1 MIILII
7 LGFESIAPSV
17 NFNGFY
23 KMNNCAIVFGGYG
36 FIGSFFANYLLENSC
51 FEKIII
57 YDHEEIKSKK
67 SEFRRKQFELPLKE
81 SIEFIQGDVR
91 NSISIPD
98 IDSFKIQLIA
108 NFAAIHR
115 EPGHEDR
122 EYFETNILG
131 AENVCK
137 FAERVGCQSII
148 FTSSISPYGVS
159 EAVKD
164 ESTLPIPV
172 TAYGSSKLVAEKI
185 HQIWQ
190 AKDVNNRRLVLVRP
204 GVVFGPG
211 ENGNVSRLIKAV
223 INRYFFFMG
232 NETTRKAGIYVK
244 ELCNAMWWVL
254 QEQKKNGETASLF
267 NMSMNPGPS
276 IGEYVKAVCMT
287 QGIKCYVL
295 TVPYRALIGV
305 AYVIDALARPL
316 GIKHPFSP
324 VRIRKLVRSNSIV
337 PTYLVDHGYQFQYS
351 LESAFADWKKSCPE
365 EWK

>member
-1 MIILII
+1 MKSTVI
-7 LGFESIAPSV
+7 
-17 NFNGFY
+17 
-23 KMNNCAIVFGGYG
+23 FGGTG
-36 FIGSFFANYLLENSC
+36 FIGVFFAQFLLARGCVNKVYLIDTESADLK
-51 FEKIII
+51 F
-57 YDHEEIKSKK
+57 
-67 SEFRRKQFELPLKE
+67 SEFRKMQISQNAQIVYVK
-81 SIEFIQGDVR
+81 GDVR
-91 NSISIPD
+91 QPLDWLTISE
-98 IDSFKIQLIA
+98 SVTLVV

-115 EPGHEDR
+115 EPGHEDH
-122 EYFETNILG
+122 EYFETNLFG

-137 FAERVGCQSII
+137 FSERVGCQNII

-159 EAVKD
+159 ESVKD

-190 AKDVNNRRLVLVRP
+190 AKDVNNRRLVIVRP

-211 ENGNVSRLIKAV
+211 EGGNVSRLIKAV

-232 NETTRKAGIYVK
+232 NESTRKAGVYVK

-254 QEQKKNGETASLF
+254 QQQNKNGETVSLF

-276 IGEYVKAVCMT
+276 IGEYVKAVCKT
-287 QGIKCYVL
+287 QGITRYVP
-295 TVPYRALIGV
+295 TVPYRALIAV
-305 AYVIDALARPL
+305 AYLIDVFARPL

-324 VRIRKLVRSNSIV
+324 VRIRKLVRSNNII
-337 PTYLVDHGYQFQYS
+337 PTYLVKHGYQFQYS
-351 LESAFADWKKSCPE
+351 LDSAFADWKKSCPE

>member
-1 MIILII
+1 
-7 LGFESIAPSV
+7 
-17 NFNGFY
+17 
-23 KMNNCAIVFGGYG
+23 MNKFSCAVIFGGTG
-36 FIGSFFANYLLENSC
+36 FIGAFFARYLIENALVDKVYLLDIDRLELKPSAHRREF
-51 FEKIII
+51 FEEDQR
-57 YDHEEIKSKK
+57 YV
-67 SEFRRKQFELPLKE
+67 F
-81 SIEFIQGDVR
+81 IETDVR
-91 NSISIPD
+91 
-98 IDSFKIQLIA
+98 DSLECLLPSESVALIA

-115 EPGHEDR
+115 EPGHQDY
-122 EYFETNILG
+122 EYFETNLLG

-137 FAERVGCQSII
+137 FAEKVGCCNII

-159 EAVKD
+159 ESTKH

-190 AKDVNNRRLVLVRP
+190 AKDVNNRRLVIVRP

-211 ENGNVSRLIKAV
+211 EGGNVSRLIKAV

-232 NETTRKAGIYVK
+232 NESTRKAGVYVK

-254 QEQKKNGETASLF
+254 QEQKKNGETVSLF

-276 IGEYVKAVCMT
+276 IGEYVQAICKT
-287 QGIKCYVL
+287 QGVKRYVP
-295 TVPYRALIGV
+295 TVPYKLLMTI
-305 AYVIDALARPL
+305 AYIIDVLARPL

-324 VRIRKLVRSNSIV
+324 VRIRKLVRSNNII
-337 PTYLVDHGYQFQYS
+337 PTYLVEHGYQFQYS
-351 LESAFADWKKSCPE
+351 LDSAFADWKKSCPE